1 MLSSRRLLA
10 LLPFIVSSG
19 LTAGCGDGGSGGG
32 PPTVISA
39 SGRDVAAA
47 VDEFRDLLG
56 SPNNGGAPGRFDTG
70 RREINWD
77 GVEDDFAS
85 PNFLPNDYFND
96 TEAPRARG
104 IRFSTPGD
112 GVQVSADADNQF
124 GAARRFGNINPEYS
138 DSFVTFSEERLF
150 SPIGSNIVELRFTV
164 PGQPNLGAT
173 ISGFGAVYTGVDRA
187 ETSSFEFFDRQSF
200 SLGKFE
206 VPVSENGLSFLGVKF
221 PKSAIAIVRIE
232 YGNSALGPD
241 ESATVDVAVM
251 DDFLY
256 SEPDQQGD
264 PG

>member
-1 MLSSRRLLA
+1 MLGHQRHLILLLSIA
-10 LLPFIVSSG
+10 ASG
-19 LTAGCGDGGSGGG
+19 LTVGCGDGGSGGG

-39 SGRDVAAA
+39 SGDDVEAA
-47 VDEFRDLLG
+47 VDEFRALLG
-56 SPNNGGAPGRFDTG
+56 EPNNGGAPGRFDDG

-77 GVEDDFAS
+77 SVDDDFAS
-85 PNFLPNDYFND
+85 PNFLPNEYFNA

-112 GVQVSADADNQF
+112 GVQVSADADNEF

-150 SPIGSNIVELRFTV
+150 SPIASNIVELRFTL
-164 PGQPNLGAT
+164 PGSPQTPAT
-173 ISGFGAVYTGVDRA
+173 ISGFGAVYTGVDRT

-206 VPVSENGLSFLGVKF
+206 VPVSEDGMSFLGVKF